1 MNVNHVFTEIKD
13 EPEGFNWIGSKV
25 EWISRLFFNNLP
37 FLILFFGL
45 IKSVPSILKIYSP
58 MYKWTGIG
66 LIGFFGLA
74 LIKFMLVE
82 NPKIYVL
89 QQMIINNVNTSM
101 KSLSKIFEK
110 KEDDVVNVNAPVP

>member
-1 MNVNHVFTEIKD
+1 
-13 EPEGFNWIGSKV
+13 
-25 EWISRLFFNNLP
+25 
-37 FLILFFGL
+37 
-45 IKSVPSILKIYSP
+45 